1 MPALARFGQNGPVE
15 WATRAWAQTAR
26 PLGSNLRSRQRSS
39 SETATKTRWPT
50 CSARQRSPASPA
62 RASAAS
68 LRDAV
73 RETGR
78 FPSHAARIGAGLSPL
93 PHLRHRADPPL
104 LACLLTR
111 LAMRDRNRDTR
122 PVLRQQ
128 AVGGGG
134 GRLCGRPPPR
144 CLKLAT
150 VEDLRPGSGR
160 ALPGRKAS
168 ASFVYAELLSPG
180 AQPWPLLTRRRQHGE
195 PCALHQLLTNAVTG
209 RFWRSSFP
217 HRGLCRSSARWRQ
230 SCDRSSGASA
240 SRAGLPRSF
249 QPSPPGVDP
258 GIRPN
263 VLLIGLRLRETRR
276 RGSPAEVRSARSR

>member
-1 MPALARFGQNGPVE
+1 MPRRSLREVRRLPRCQHSPVLVKTDPSNGLPESMGSNRTATGIEPPEPPALK
-15 WATRAWAQTAR
+15 
-26 PLGSNLRSRQRSS
+26 LGDRDEDEMADVQCSS
-39 SETATKTRWPT
+39 KKSGETP
-50 CSARQRSPASPA
+50 

-93 PHLRHRADPPL
+93 PHLRRRADPPL

-122 PVLRQQ
+122 PALRQQ

-168 ASFVYAELLSPG
+168 ASLRV
-180 AQPWPLLTRRRQHGE
+180 RRT
-195 PCALHQLLTNAVTG
+195 P
-209 RFWRSSFP
+209 
-217 HRGLCRSSARWRQ
+217 
-230 SCDRSSGASA
+230 
-240 SRAGLPRSF
+240 LPRRTALAASY
-249 QPSPPGVDP
+249 
-258 GIRPN
+258 
-263 VLLIGLRLRETRR
+263 
-276 RGSPAEVRSARSR
+276 

>member
-1 MPALARFGQNGPVE
+1 MPALTRFGQNGPVE
-15 WATRAWAQTAR
+15 WATQAWAQTAQ

-39 SETATKTRWPT
+39 DEDEMADVQCSSKKSGETP
-50 CSARQRSPASPA
+50 

-73 RETGR
+73 RETVR

-93 PHLRHRADPPL
+93 PRLRRRADPPL

-122 PVLRQQ
+122 PALRQQ

-180 AQPWPLLTRRRQHGE
+180 AQPWPLLTRRGQHGE
-195 PCALHQLLTNAVTG
+195 PCALHQLLTDAVTG

-217 HRGLCRSSARWRQ
+217 HRGLCRSSAKVR
-230 SCDRSSGASA
+230 
-240 SRAGLPRSF
+240 
-249 QPSPPGVDP
+249 QPSISTSVERTACG
-258 GIRPN
+258 GRA
-263 VLLIGLRLRETRR
+263 R
-276 RGSPAEVRSARSR
+276 RGRPSARAAPIIAT

>member
-1 MPALARFGQNGPVE
+1 LRPWVGAFSDTRACSLIQSERLSQSAGSATPATMPAVARFGQNGPVE
-15 WATRAWAQTAR
+15 WATRAWAQTAQ

-39 SETATKTRWPT
+39 SETADEDEMADVQ
-50 CSARQRSPASPA
+50 CSSKKFGETP

-93 PHLRHRADPPL
+93 PHLRRRADPPL

-122 PVLRQQ
+122 PALRQQ

-168 ASFVYAELLSPG
+168 ASLRV
-180 AQPWPLLTRRRQHGE
+180 RRT
-195 PCALHQLLTNAVTG
+195 P
-209 RFWRSSFP
+209 
-217 HRGLCRSSARWRQ
+217 
-230 SCDRSSGASA
+230 
-240 SRAGLPRSF
+240 LPRRTALAASY
-249 QPSPPGVDP
+249 
-258 GIRPN
+258 
-263 VLLIGLRLRETRR
+263 
-276 RGSPAEVRSARSR
+276 

>member
-1 MPALARFGQNGPVE
+1 MGYPSMGSNRTATGIEPPEPPALK
-15 WATRAWAQTAR
+15 
-26 PLGSNLRSRQRSS
+26 LGDRDEDEMADVQCSS
-39 SETATKTRWPT
+39 KKSGETP
-50 CSARQRSPASPA
+50 

-93 PHLRHRADPPL
+93 PHLRRRADPPL

-122 PVLRQQ
+122 PALRQQ
-128 AVGGGG
+128 AVGGVG

-168 ASFVYAELLSPG
+168 ASLRV
-180 AQPWPLLTRRRQHGE
+180 RRT
-195 PCALHQLLTNAVTG
+195 P
-209 RFWRSSFP
+209 
-217 HRGLCRSSARWRQ
+217 
-230 SCDRSSGASA
+230 
-240 SRAGLPRSF
+240 LPRRTALAASY
-249 QPSPPGVDP
+249 
-258 GIRPN
+258 
-263 VLLIGLRLRETRR
+263 
-276 RGSPAEVRSARSR
+276 

>member
-15 WATRAWAQTAR
+15 WATPAWAQTAQ
-26 PLGSNLRSRQRSS
+26 PLIEPPEPPALKLGDRDEDEMADVQCSS
-39 SETATKTRWPT
+39 KKSGETP
-50 CSARQRSPASPA
+50 

-73 RETGR
+73 PEAGR

-93 PHLRHRADPPL
+93 PRLRRRADPPL

-122 PVLRQQ
+122 PALRQQ
-128 AVGGGG
+128 AVGSGGEPPL
-134 GRLCGRPPPR
+134 RAPPPR

-180 AQPWPLLTRRRQHGE
+180 EQPWPLLTRRVQHGE
-195 PCALHQLLTNAVTG
+195 PCALHQLLTDAVTG

-217 HRGLCRSSARWRQ
+217 HRGLCRSSARTRQ
-230 SCDRSSGASA
+230 RRPVQAQIGVARADFIRHSSGDRSDRGGMADSA
-240 SRAGLPRSF
+240 NRGYKMTCETSIIPKGVAARM
-249 QPSPPGVDP
+249 SP
-258 GIRPN
+258 
-263 VLLIGLRLRETRR
+263 
-276 RGSPAEVRSARSR
+276 

>member
-15 WATRAWAQTAR
+15 WATPAWAQTAQ
-26 PLGSNLRSRQRSS
+26 PLIEPPEPPALKLGDRDEDEMADVQCSS
-39 SETATKTRWPT
+39 KKSGETP
-50 CSARQRSPASPA
+50 

-73 RETGR
+73 PEAGR

-93 PHLRHRADPPL
+93 PRLRRRADPPL

-122 PVLRQQ
+122 PALRQQ
-128 AVGGGG
+128 AVGSGGEPPL
-134 GRLCGRPPPR
+134 RAPPPR

-180 AQPWPLLTRRRQHGE
+180 EQPWPLLTRRGQHGE
-195 PCALHQLLTNAVTG
+195 PCALHQLLTDA
-209 RFWRSSFP
+209 
-217 HRGLCRSSARWRQ
+217 GLCLSSAKWRQ
-230 SCDRSSGASA
+230 SCGGSSGA
-240 SRAGLPRSF
+240 
-249 QPSPPGVDP
+249 
-258 GIRPN
+258 
-263 VLLIGLRLRETRR
+263 
-276 RGSPAEVRSARSR
+276 